1 MKINR
6 VKRIV
11 RKNLR
16 DYSNYEKIIENLK
29 NSKEIARGK
38 DINSSIQ
45 SKNKVSN
52 SVEVQAIRNINI
64 DLKIE
69 EIKKWKEIFDLVFEE
84 AKEECSDKEKALEYK
99 YKNNMSLS
107 AILNILNIPP
117 STLRNWLAEFVL
129 ECAIYAVD
137 KEIVNINKL

>member
-16 DYSNYEKIIENLK
+16 DYSNYEQIIEDLQK
-29 NSKEIARGK
+29 SKEIAKGK
-38 DINSSIQ
+38 DVNSSIQ
-45 SKNKVSN
+45 SKNRISN

-69 EIKKWKEIFDLVFEE
+69 EIKRWKEIFDLVFEE
-84 AKEECSDKEKALEYK
+84 AKEEYSDKEKALEYK

-117 STLRNWLAEFVL
+117 STLRNWLVEFVL
-129 ECAIYAVD
+129 ECTIFAVD
-137 KEIVNINKL
+137 KGLVNINKI

>member
-16 DYSNYEKIIENLK
+16 DYSNYEKIIEDLR
-29 NSKEIARGK
+29 NSKEIANRK
-38 DINSSIQ
+38 DVNSSIQ
-45 SKNKVSN
+45 SKNKMSN
-52 SVEVQAIRNINI
+52 LVEVQAIRNINI

-84 AKEECSDKEKALEYK
+84 AKEECSDKEKVLAYK
-99 YKNNMSLS
+99 YKNNMSTN
-107 AILNILNIPP
+107 AILNILNIPQ
-117 STLRNWLAEFVL
+117 STLRNWLMEFVL
-129 ECAIYAVD
+129 ECAILAVD
-137 KEIVNINKL
+137 RRLVNINKL